1 MIKTFI
7 SLVTM
12 LLIAAT
18 LQAQTPIGSR
28 YSWNNL
34 PKAELPVFSTD
45 TFSVVKYGAVP
56 DGVSLNTASIQK
68 AIDDCSKNGGVVLF
82 PEGVWMTGPIVLKS
96 KVNLHFQ
103 KNAVLLFSSNFDLY
117 PLVEANWEGKPTYR
131 NQSPIS
137 GKGLENIAITGKG
150 FIDGNGDFWRCVFK
164 SQLTEPE
171 WNKKV
176 STGGVVSDDG
186 KSWYPSLKFQKGQN
200 TPNAGLIIGGKTAK
214 DYDDIKDYLRPN
226 LLVLDQCK
234 RVLLEGVTFQNSPA
248 WCLHP
253 LMCSDLTLKAVKV
266 KNPDYAQNGDGID
279 VESCKNVLLEDCT
292 FDVGDDGICIKSGK
306 DKYGRKR
313 GIPAEN
319 IVIRNCTVYKGHGG
333 FVVGSEMS
341 GGVHNIFVTDCTFL
355 GTDKGIRFKTA
366 RGRGGIVENI
376 FIRNIMMKDIQQE
389 AIFFDMYYF
398 MKVPGAGEKQ
408 EIPPVTEATPLFR
421 NIEISNVICS
431 GAEKG
436 IFMRGLPEM
445 AVKNITI
452 SNCTLNAKKSSE
464 FTDAKDITLN
474 KVKLVV
480 AESDPIK
487 ADKNN
492 TTLTIK

>member
-1 MIKTFI
+1 MTKIFI
-7 SLVTM
+7 SLFSM
-12 LLIAAT
+12 LLVAA
-18 LQAQTPIGSR
+18 LLKAQTPFNSR
-28 YSWNNL
+28 FSWNNL
-34 PKAELPVFSTD
+34 PKAELPVFRAD
-45 TFSVVKYGAVP
+45 TFSIVKYGSVP
-56 DGVSLNTASIQK
+56 DGVTLNTASIQK
-68 AIDDCSKNGGVVLF
+68 AIDNCSRLGGVVLF

-96 KVNLHFQ
+96 NVNLHFK
-103 KNAVLLFSSNFDLY
+103 KNAVLLFSSDFNLY

-137 GKGLENIAITGKG
+137 GKGLENIAFTGNG
-150 FIDGNGDFWRCVFK
+150 FIDGNGDFWRIVNRD
-164 SQLTEPE
+164 QLTEPE
-171 WNKKV
+171 WNRKV
-176 STGGVVSDDG
+176 ASGGVVGEDG
-186 KSWYPSLKFQKGQN
+186 KSWFPSTKSLKGKK
-200 TPNAGLIIGGKTAK
+200 TINAGLIAEAKTAK
-214 DYDDIKDYLRPN
+214 DYEDIKDYLRPN

-253 LMCSDLTLKAVKV
+253 LLCTDLTLKGVKV

-306 DKYGRKR
+306 DEYGRKR
-313 GIPAEN
+313 GIPSEN

-341 GGVHNIFVTDCTFL
+341 GGARNIFVTDCTFI

-366 RGRGGIVENI
+366 RGRGGIVEDI
-376 FIRNIMMKDIQQE
+376 FIRDVMMKDIQQE

-398 MKVPGAGEKQ
+398 MKPPVAGEKP
-408 EIPPVTEATPLFR
+408 EIPQVTEATPQFR
-421 NIEISNVICS
+421 DIVIDNVVCS

-445 AVKNITI
+445 ALRNVTI
-452 SNCTLNAKKSSE
+452 SNCVLNAKKSSE
-464 FTDAKDITLN
+464 FSEAKDIILN
-474 KVKLVV
+474 KVRLIV
-480 AESDPIK
+480 AEGDPIIANK
-487 ADKNN
+487 DN